1 MRTKFFHGAGL
12 AALLILSVCL
22 GAFLAEGKSV
32 LRISGEEAF
41 GQKKRVALTFDDGP
55 HPSNTVLLLDG
66 LRERNVKATFF
77 LIGRNIPGNEAVV
90 RRIYEE
96 GHLIGNHTYDHVDL
110 TSMGKEEA
118 CRQALETSR
127 LVQEITGQG
136 TEFIRAPFGAWNKE
150 LEACT
155 GMNHVKWSVDPLD
168 WTTENVTL
176 ITERVC
182 ETIEDGDIILL
193 HDWYKSSVE
202 AALQIVD
209 TLLERGYEFVTVD
222 QMILL

>member
-155 GMNHVKWSVDPLD
+155 GMIHVKWSVDPLD
-168 WTTENVTL
+168 WTTENVNEIVRKVVTDA
-176 ITERVC
+176 E
-182 ETIEDGDIILL
+182 ENDIILL
-193 HDWYKSSVE
+193 HDCYESSVE
-202 AALQIVD
+202 AAFQIIDILQED
-209 TLLERGYEFVTVD
+209 GYEFVTAD
-222 QMILL
+222 RLFIE

>member
-155 GMNHVKWSVDPLD
+155 GMIHVKWSVDPLD
-168 WTTENVTL
+168 WTTES
-176 ITERVC
+176 

>member
-110 TSMGKEEA
+110 TGMGKEEA

-155 GMNHVKWSVDPLD
+155 GMIHVKWSVDPLD

>member
-55 HPSNTVLLLDG
+55 HPSNTGLLLDG

-155 GMNHVKWSVDPLD
+155 GMIHVKWSVDPLD

>member
-1 MRTKFFHGAGL
+1 M
-12 AALLILSVCL
+12 
-22 GAFLAEGKSV
+22 
-32 LRISGEEAF
+32 
-41 GQKKRVALTFDDGP
+41 ALTFDDGP
-55 HPSNTVLLLDG
+55 HPSNTGLLLDG

-110 TSMGKEEA
+110 TGMGKEEA

-155 GMNHVKWSVDPLD
+155 GMIHVKWSVDPLD

>member
-55 HPSNTVLLLDG
+55 HPSNTGLLLDG

-110 TSMGKEEA
+110 TGMGKEEA

-155 GMNHVKWSVDPLD
+155 GMIHVKWSVDPLD

>member
-118 CRQALETSR
+118 CRHALETSR

-155 GMNHVKWSVDPLD
+155 GMIHVKWSVDPLD